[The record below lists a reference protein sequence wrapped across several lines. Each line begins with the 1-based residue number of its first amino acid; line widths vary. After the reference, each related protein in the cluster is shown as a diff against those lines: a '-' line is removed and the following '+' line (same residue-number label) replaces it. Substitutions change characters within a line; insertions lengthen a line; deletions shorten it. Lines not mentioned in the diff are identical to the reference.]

1 MVNVIPISSDHMK
14 SVGGQHGA
22 VSQGQNFTISKDD
35 LKLMTLCRDFNASE
49 VYLSLHR
56 DAPAFWLPGPVLG
69 ARDGVRKDRL
79 VSDSGAHIPVWEV
92 EKQTRGYQHQR
103 ASAKQDFYR
112 ISEWETSPLKLGGQR
127 RPLSEGDSSQTVKTK
142 ISTKK
147 TL

>member
-1 MVNVIPISSDHMK
+1 
-14 SVGGQHGA
+14 
-22 VSQGQNFTISKDD
+22 
-35 LKLMTLCRDFNASE
+35 MTLCRDFNASE

-56 DAPAFWLPGPVLG
+56 DACAFWLPGPVLG
-69 ARDGVRKDRL
+69 AGDGVRKDRL

-92 EKQTRGYQHQR
+92 EQQTRGYQHQR
-103 ASAKQDFYR
+103 ASARQDFYR

-147 TL
+147 TLYKCYARTLLLHDKSFVGFLPKPITPVDHETT